1 MNIYLYT
8 FNTYTFELLRICL
21 EHKYD
26 IKDEVITKFCLRQ
39 WRKIFR
45 DIIKYRHTPLI
56 FLIFY
61 FLTIFFNIFFLII
74 IFIYIFKIFITFL
87 LILKNVIFMLLF
99 NNIKS

>member
-21 EHKYD
+21 EDKYD

-61 FLTIFFNIFFLII
+61 FLTIFFFFFLII